1 MLNLDQLNQTG
12 DLTGTFLCGRRRE
25 IVPQERL
32 LVKAGEGELSETV
45 CRAKGLRYLLERVG
59 DGFKFSHICFL
70 FPAGSL

>member
-25 IVPQERL
+25 IVPQEQL
-32 LVKAGEGELSETV
+32 LVKAAEGELSETV
-45 CRAKGLRYLLERVG
+45 CHAKGLRYPLERVG
-59 DGFKFSHICFL
+59 DGFKFCRICFL